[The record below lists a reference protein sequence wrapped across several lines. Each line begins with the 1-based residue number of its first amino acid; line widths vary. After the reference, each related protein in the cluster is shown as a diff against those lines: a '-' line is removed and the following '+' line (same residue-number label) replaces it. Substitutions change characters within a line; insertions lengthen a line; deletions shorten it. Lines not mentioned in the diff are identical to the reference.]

1 MVTELDVLK
10 KHIEELTKKT
20 EAMKQT
26 PEWEEYSKL
35 KTEFDGFI
43 SHMRRRRVDKLYTY
57 VSELIRDAGS
67 HDVKTRR
74 PAEDKIEE
82 WLERLDTH
90 RDKLYS
96 NGLKKGYIACES
108 NVLDLLWEMFSKY
121 GLKSDYSDT
130 FTDVAYTLNIYT
142 MERYSGQ
149 GEYGYHIHK
158 LTQVL

>member
-1 MVTELDVLK
+1 MSIDLDNLK
-10 KHIEELTKKT
+10 KHIEELNKKT
-20 EAMKQT
+20 EAMMQT
-26 PEWEEYSKL
+26 PEWEEYAKL
-35 KTEFDGFI
+35 KTDFDGFVA
-43 SHMRRRRVDKLYTY
+43 HMRRRRVDKLYTY

-96 NGLKKGYIACES
+96 NGLKKGYIDCES
-108 NVLDLLWEMFSKY
+108 NVLDLLFEMFSKY
-121 GLKSDYSDT
+121 GKKSDYNDT
-130 FTDVAYTLNIYT
+130 FTNAAYTINIYT
-142 MERYSGQ
+142 MEMYSGQ
-149 GEYGYHIHK
+149 GDYGYHIHK

>member
-1 MVTELDVLK
+1 MSIDLDNLK
-10 KHIEELTKKT
+10 KHIEELNKKT
-20 EAMKQT
+20 EAMMQT

-35 KTEFDGFI
+35 KTEFDGFV
-43 SHMRRRRVDKLYTY
+43 SHMKQRRIDKLYTY
-57 VSELIRDAGS
+57 VIGLINDS
-67 HDVKTRR
+67 SSYEVKVRR

-82 WLERLDTH
+82 WLERLDGH
-90 RDKLYS
+90 RSNLYR

-130 FTDVAYTLNIYT
+130 FTDAAYTLNIYT

>member
-1 MVTELDVLK
+1 MSMDLETLR
-10 KHIEELTKKT
+10 KHIEELQKKT
-20 EAMKQT
+20 ETMKQI

-35 KTEFDGFI
+35 KTEFDGFV
-43 SHMRRRRVDKLYTY
+43 SHMRQQKVDKLHRY
-57 VSELIRDAGS
+57 VSDLIRDAGS
-67 HDVKTRR
+67 HDVRIRR

-96 NGLKKGYIACES
+96 IGLKKGYIACES
-108 NVLDLLWEMFSKY
+108 NVLDLLWEMFCKY
-121 GLKSDYSDT
+121 GKKSDFKDT
-130 FTDVAYTLNIYT
+130 FTDAAYTKYIYT

-158 LTQVL
+158 LIQVL